1 MVEIKVRTGKEFKS
15 ELQEMAKKDKRSLN
29 KFIEWVLE
37 QHIENEKKKELIND

>member
-1 MVEIKVRTGKEFKS
+1 MVEIKLRTDADFKN
-15 ELQEMAKKDKRSLN
+15 ELQEAAKKDKRSLN

>member
-1 MVEIKVRTGKEFKS
+1 MVEIKVRTEEKFKI

-37 QHIENEKKKELIND
+37 QHVENEKKKDLING